1 MVAIRFTIGV
11 TFTHFNAGQMKI
23 LKYFSIV
30 LSLTLANT
38 FVSAQYQPPQNSAV
52 IYRNIQKLNQLGTVL
67 YIAAHPDDENTRL
80 LAFLAKEKQVRTAY
94 LSLTRGDGG
103 QNLIGEEQGVELGL
117 IRTQEL
123 LAARRIDGAEQF
135 FTRAYDFGF
144 SKTPDETLKKWDKQK
159 VLADVVWVIR
169 QIQPDVII
177 TRFPED
183 ARAGHGHHS
192 ASAILA
198 REAYFAAA
206 DPKAFPEQ
214 FSRGV
219 QPWQAK
225 RILWNTFSFSG
236 NNNTTAPDQ
245 FKVEVGTF
253 NPLLGMGY
261 GEIASESRSQH
272 KSQGFGVARQ
282 RGQTLEYFV
291 PIAGEAPIVDLFDG
305 VNTTWNQLEGG
316 VAIQNAIN
324 QILYKYAF
332 QQPSSSIQ
340 ELVELYKKISAL
352 PSAKAGNK
360 HVLRKLDE
368 LQSIIEQAAGL
379 FTEVTTNVQE
389 VTQLDTLQ
397 MQVYLNARNAD
408 AVHWKKFRYYGKDT
422 VLNKSVVK
430 NESNQLRLKI
440 PVQLNFESSQPYWL
454 IDQKEE
460 GQFVVNNP
468 YLIGQPENASIYNVH
483 FDVEIAG
490 QVFQIKRSVFY
501 KFTDPV
507 KGELYQP
514 LIIKPLLQ
522 VALAPNVA
530 LLNVQRNG
538 QKQTPPK
545 LKILLEPAV
554 NMKDAEISILLRNK
568 ELLPIAENKSVQFEA
583 GKPYYYEVSLEK
595 IFNDQSL
602 PYGKVAVQLKWGG
615 KTYMFDSY
623 MRSINYD
630 HIPAIRYFVED
641 HVKVIKEPILVA
653 GKKVGYIVG
662 AGDKVPQALESMGYD
677 VKKLVES
684 DITDEQLKDLDAIV
698 TGVRAYNVHEFLN
711 RKYDVLMRYVQNGGN
726 LIIQYNT
733 SNQIGPVRAKMAPYD
748 FLISR
753 TRVTEEDANV
763 KILNPAHP
771 VFNYPNKISSKDFE
785 EWIQERSIYQA
796 ERFAP
801 PFEALIEMQD
811 KGESPSRGSLLIAP
825 FGKGNIVYTGLVF
838 FRQLPAG
845 VSGAYRLFANLIA
858 LPKNEMK

>member
-1 MVAIRFTIGV
+1 
-11 TFTHFNAGQMKI
+11 MKC
-23 LKYFSIV
+23 LKYCFLFFTVITIYFS
-30 LSLTLANT
+30 
-38 FVSAQYQPPQNSAV
+38 VSAQYQPPQSSAV
-52 IYRNIQKLNQLGTVL
+52 IYRNLQKLNQLGTVL
-67 YIAAHPDDENTRL
+67 YVAAHPDDENTRL

-144 SKTPDETLKKWDKQK
+144 SKTADETLKKWDKQK

-198 REAYFAAA
+198 REAFFAAA

-214 FSRGV
+214 LSRGV

-291 PIAGEAPIVDLFDG
+291 PIAGEAPTVDLFDG

-316 VAIQNAIN
+316 ALIQKSID
-324 QILYKYAF
+324 QIISKYQF
-332 QQPSSSIQ
+332 QHPSSSIQ
-340 ELVELYKKISAL
+340 ELVELYKKIVSL
-352 PSAKAGNK
+352 PAAKAGNK
-360 HVLRKLDE
+360 HVLRKIDE

-389 VTQLDTLQ
+389 VTQLDSLQ

-408 AVHWKKFRYYGKDT
+408 VVVWKKFRYYGKDS
-422 VLNKSVVK
+422 VLNKTVTK

-440 PVQLNFESSQPYWL
+440 PVQLSYESSQPYWL
-454 IDQKEE
+454 IEQKEE

-468 YLIGQPENASIYNVH
+468 YLISQPENASIYNVY
-483 FDVEIAG
+483 FDVEIGG
-490 QVFQIKRSVFY
+490 QLFQIKRSVFY
-501 KFTDPV
+501 KYTDPV
-507 KGELYQP
+507 KGEVYQP

-538 QKQTPPK
+538 QPIAPPK
-545 LKILLEPAV
+545 LKILLEPSIS
-554 NMKDAEISILLRNK
+554 MKDAEVSIVLRNK
-568 ELLPIAENKSVQFEA
+568 ELIPIAENKIVQFEA
-583 GKPYYYEVSLEK
+583 GKPYYYEVPLER
-595 IFNDQSL
+595 IFNDKSL

-615 KTYMFDSY
+615 KTYVFDSY

-641 HVKVIKEPILVA
+641 QVKVIKEPILVA

-662 AGDKVPQALESMGYD
+662 AGDKVPQALESMGYE
-677 VKKLVES
+677 VRKLVES

-711 RKYDVLMRYVQNGGN
+711 RKYDVLMRFVENGGN

-748 FLISR
+748 FFISR
-753 TRVTEEDANV
+753 TRVTEEDAPV
-763 KILNPAHP
+763 KILNPSHAA
-771 VFNYPNKISSKDFE
+771 FNYPNKISSKDFE
-785 EWIQERSIYQA
+785 DWIQERSIYQA
-796 ERFAP
+796 ERFAT
-801 PFEALIEMQD
+801 PFEALIEMSD
-811 KGESPSRGSLLIAP
+811 KGEAPSRGSLIVGP
-825 FGKGNIVYTGLVF
+825 YGKGNVVYSGLVF

-845 VSGAYRLFANLIA
+845 VSGAYRLFANLLA
-858 LPKNEMK
+858 LPKNEK

>member
-1 MVAIRFTIGV
+1 MVAIWFTIGV

-23 LKYFSIV
+23 LKYFSLV
-30 LSLTLANT
+30 LSLTLVNT
-38 FVSAQYQPPQNSAV
+38 FVSAQYQPPQSSAV

-144 SKTPDETLKKWDKQK
+144 SKTSDETLKKWDKQK

-291 PIAGEAPIVDLFDG
+291 PIAGEAPKDDLFDG

-811 KGESPSRGSLLIAP
+811 KGESPSKGSLLIAP
-825 FGKGNIVYTGLVF
+825 YGKGNIVYTGLVF

>member
-1 MVAIRFTIGV
+1 MVAILVTNGV
-11 TFTHFNAGQMKI
+11 TFTHFNACQMKI

-38 FVSAQYQPPQNSAV
+38 FVGAQYQPPQSSAV

-183 ARAGHGHHS
+183 ERAGHGHHS

-291 PIAGEAPIVDLFDG
+291 PIAGEAPTVDLFDG
-305 VNTTWNQLEGG
+305 VNTTWSQLEGG
-316 VAIQNAIN
+316 VAIENAIN
-324 QILYKYAF
+324 QILNKYAF

-368 LQSIIEQAAGL
+368 LQSIIELAAGL

-408 AVHWKKFRYYGKDT
+408 AVLWKKFRYYGKDT

-454 IDQKEE
+454 INQKEE

-483 FDVEIAG
+483 FDVEIGG

-538 QKQTPPK
+538 QKLTPPK

-554 NMKDAEISILLRNK
+554 NMKDAEVSILLRNK

-641 HVKVIKEPILVA
+641 QVKVIKEPILVA

-662 AGDKVPQALESMGYD
+662 AGDKVPQALEFMGFD

-684 DITDEQLKDLDAIV
+684 DITGEQLKDLDAIV

-753 TRVTEEDANV
+753 TRVTEEDAKV

-811 KGESPSRGSLLIAP
+811 KGESPSKGSLLIAP
-825 FGKGNIVYTGLVF
+825 YGKGNIVYTGLVF

-845 VSGAYRLFANLIA
+845 ISGAYRLFANLIA
-858 LPKNEMK
+858 LPKNEIK